1 MPDIIHRIGIQ
12 APIKQVYEALTQPA
26 GLAGWW
32 TRQTKAEPKVGA
44 ILEFRFTGGGPDMK
58 VEELIPNQR
67 VKWNGVAGP
76 DESVGTELTFD
87 LKTEDGETIVLFG
100 HRRWKEPGE
109 FMAHCSCKWAY
120 FLLSLK
126 SLVEDGKGTPY
137 PDDRAISHWG

>member
-1 MPDIIHRIGIQ
+1 MADILHRVGIE
-12 APIKQVYEALTQPA
+12 APPKEVYEALTRQA

-32 TRQTKAEPKVGA
+32 TRQTKAQPKVGA
-44 ILEFRFTGGGPDMK
+44 ILQFRFTGGGPDMQ
-58 VEELIPNQR
+58 VEELIPHQR
-67 VKWNGVAGP
+67 VQWKCVAGP
-76 DESVGTELTFD
+76 EEWLGTELTFD
-87 LKTEDGETIVLFG
+87 LKTEDGETVVLFG
-100 HRRWKEPGE
+100 HRRWQEPGE